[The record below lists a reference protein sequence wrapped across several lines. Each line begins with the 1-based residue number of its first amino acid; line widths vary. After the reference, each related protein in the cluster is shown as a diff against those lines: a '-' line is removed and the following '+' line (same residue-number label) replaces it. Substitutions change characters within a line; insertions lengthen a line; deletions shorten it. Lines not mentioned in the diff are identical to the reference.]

1 VSGEPTDL
9 PAQTERQPKGTP
21 SRLELVQAIYAETAG
36 GDLVERFRDER
47 FLADM
52 TAAFGYL
59 AGPGFEFVLVRG
71 TAGPTGV
78 FPGVPGLIRGMREW
92 LSTFA
97 SYEIEIERAVEVGAS
112 VVMLTLERGR
122 SLRGNL
128 PVQQKG
134 AVVWTFD
141 GDSVIRVETYLDRK
155 PALAAFNLPG

>member
-1 VSGEPTDL
+1 VSGEHPEAPAATEHSRQGAPT
-9 PAQTERQPKGTP
+9 
-21 SRLELVQAIYAETAG
+21 RLELVRTIYAETAA

-59 AGPGFEFVLVRG
+59 AAPGFEFILVRG

-78 FPGVPGLIRGMREW
+78 FPGVSGLIRGMREW

-112 VVMLTLERGR
+112 VVLLTLERGR
-122 SLRGNL
+122 SLRGNI